1 MVKFR
6 VLFLVYFIFTLSSL
20 IAQPVNEND
29 KLIKSAAIEIISSS
43 EFCAL
48 ITLDSKGHPQ
58 VRTMEVLPVEED
70 FTVWFG
76 TNKNSRKVNQVK
88 NDPRVTVYYS
98 DPIGNGYV
106 VLTGTAVIVD
116 DKQEKEKHWKEDW
129 DQFYP
134 DREKIFVL
142 LKVTPDR
149 LEVVSYKHGLTGD
162 LVTWRAPSVSLS
174 GQ

>member
-1 MVKFR
+1 MRLTFLIIIYF
-6 VLFLVYFIFTLSSL
+6 LFSFQFNISAQEPASNKDL
-20 IAQPVNEND
+20 IAGVA
-29 KLIKSAAIEIISSS
+29 KEIIQ
-43 EFCAL
+43 ETNYCAL
-48 ITLDSKGHPQ
+48 ITLDSTGQPQ
-58 VRTMEVLPVEED
+58 VRTMEVLPVEEN
-70 FTVWFG
+70 FTAWFG

-98 DPIGNGYV
+98 DPSGNGYV

-116 DKQEKEKHWKEDW
+116 DKKKKEKYWKEDW

-162 LVTWRAPSVSLS
+162 SVTWRAPSVSLT